1 MPVNRALG
9 SNDAGDAVSGPDFS
23 KKLVVLDE
31 SDVEYFGRDAV
42 LKQKTTSSVSVVF
55 HRDNE

>member
-9 SNDAGDAVSGPDFS
+9 SNDAEDTDSGPDFS
-23 KKLVVLDE
+23 KKLAVLDE
-31 SDVEYFGRDAV
+31 SGVEHFGREV
-42 LKQKTTSSVSVVF
+42 VPKQKTTSSVSVVF